1 MGINTAHPQRVCE
14 VGTSTAGVGPRTQS
28 LSRPGKGAGDSPI
41 EGDSWGAPRRTI
53 CTEACSTDGR
63 RETLSPEQQRSH
75 AHSGGEGSGWHF
87 PETAGSWTS
96 RMCGTARDEGGH
108 PLRRRYKPCGP
119 GQVSGRGERGVGST
133 RLHRTIKVRKP
144 GPRIPRG
151 GEESQRQSGLQR
163 PSPLHPSSPRELASH
178 GHSLGSL
185 RASEGQRGCWERRNS
200 TCSPAAGGPQ
210 EQPATPLVHTCAS
223 LAAKGLPHY
232 LKTASK
238 QKIIWTSWVTGIAH
252 GGSGRP

>member
-14 VGTSTAGVGPRTQS
+14 DGTSTAGMGPRTQS

-41 EGDSWGAPRRTI
+41 ERDSWGAPRRTI

-96 RMCGTARDEGGH
+96 RMWGTARDEGGH
-108 PLRRRYKPCGP
+108 PLQRHYKPCGP

-151 GEESQRQSGLQR
+151 GEESQRQSGSSSRKTLEGSVWSSESQSPPPFLPRGAGLAR
-163 PSPLHPSSPRELASH
+163 PQPGESVCIRGATWVLGEEEQHMLTSRGGPPR
-178 GHSLGSL
+178 
-185 RASEGQRGCWERRNS
+185 
-200 TCSPAAGGPQ
+200 AAGH
-210 EQPATPLVHTCAS
+210 PAGTHVCVTGCKGAAS
-223 LAAKGLPHY
+223 L
-232 LKTASK
+232 SEDCF
-238 QKIIWTSWVTGIAH
+238 
-252 GGSGRP
+252 